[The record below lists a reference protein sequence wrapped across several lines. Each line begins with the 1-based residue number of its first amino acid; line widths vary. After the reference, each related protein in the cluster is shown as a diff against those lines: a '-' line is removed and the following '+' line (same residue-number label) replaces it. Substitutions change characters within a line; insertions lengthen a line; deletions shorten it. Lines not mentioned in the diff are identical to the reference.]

1 MRYADEIYRQE
12 PMSLAAAAK
21 AFGRLRGR
29 VPHVSTVWRWCT
41 KGVRGVRL
49 QSYVVGG
56 TRVITA
62 EAIDTFLAQTSDSA
76 LQWHEH
82 VPVVHDRAL
91 QEKRKEEIRAAR
103 ERLQARCTPVMR
115 GAGGNPIGAEQNCAD
130 REPRACNAPLHRE

>member
-1 MRYADEIYRQE
+1 MRYADEICRQE

-21 AFGRLRGR
+21 AFGRIRGR

-62 EAIDTFLAQTSDSA
+62 EAIDRFLAQTASTANS
-76 LQWHEH
+76 WCEH
-82 VPVVHDRAL
+82 VTVDQDRAL
-91 QEKRKEEIRAAR
+91 QDRRKEEIRAAR
-103 ERLQARCTPVMR
+103 ERLQARCGSGV
-115 GAGGNPIGAEQNCAD
+115 
-130 REPRACNAPLHRE
+130 